1 MPISQVVSDPPLTPL
16 ELATAFVSHLVHA
29 SVCGSDDTWMDLPLR
44 GAVAIPMLAEM
55 LRVAPISLLV
65 SYHRNYDA
73 KILLLTIPACGQ
85 LWSEGGVLGRVAA
98 GVSGITFLLD
108 GDLSITAIFEVEKK
122 LRHS

>member
-1 MPISQVVSDPPLTPL
+1 
-16 ELATAFVSHLVHA
+16 
-29 SVCGSDDTWMDLPLR
+29 
-44 GAVAIPMLAEM
+44 MLAEI
-55 LRVAPISLLV
+55 LRVAPISLLA

-73 KILLLTIPACGQ
+73 KILLLTIPACVQ